1 MNYNCSLENI
11 NEYKGSS
18 LLVLKDKNSD
28 GKEIK
33 IEIDQPV
40 SIVLE
45 RMKEAVNGKRKHL
58 YFTRDMRDIDIT
70 YLDNDNWVLDDE
82 MNLYEFSCKIY
93 TNINDRLAKIEHKA
107 EQMDL
112 TYFKDSDDKHC
123 ICDGDLIDRYD
134 TLEDLEDYLD
144 LLGG

>member
-1 MNYNCSLENI
+1 MNYNCSFENI

-45 RMKEAVNGKRKHL
+45 RMKEAANGKRKHL
-58 YFTRDMRDIDIT
+58 YFTRGMRDIDIT

-82 MNLYEFSCKIY
+82 MNLYEFSYKIY
-93 TNINDRLAKIEHKA
+93 ANINSRIEKIEHKA
-107 EQMDL
+107 EKMDL
-112 TYFKDSDDKHC
+112 TYFEDSDGKHC
-123 ICDGDLIDRYD
+123 ICDTDWVGRYD
-134 TLEDLEDYLD
+134 TLEELEDYLD
-144 LLGG
+144 L